1 MFFTYNQ
8 FSISVFV
15 LILILCLLPGS
26 EVPSLDMEN
35 MDKVLHSILFAL
47 LAFTMMIGLLK
58 QYQYRTVAVN
68 AGKITLIFGF
78 LYGVLIEVLQDLF
91 LPDRSFELFDIAADW
106 GGTLIGFSGFLL
118 MKGKSKF
125 V

>member
-1 MFFTYNQ
+1 
-8 FSISVFV
+8 
-15 LILILCLLPGS
+15 
-26 EVPSLDMEN
+26 MEN
-35 MDKVLHSILFAL
+35 MDKVLHSVLFAL

-58 QYQYRTVAVN
+58 QYQFRTLAFN

-78 LYGVLIEVLQDLF
+78 LYGVLIEILQYLF
-91 LPDRSFELFDIAADW
+91 LPDRSFELLDISADW
-106 GGTLIGFSGFLL
+106 TGTIIGLGCFLL